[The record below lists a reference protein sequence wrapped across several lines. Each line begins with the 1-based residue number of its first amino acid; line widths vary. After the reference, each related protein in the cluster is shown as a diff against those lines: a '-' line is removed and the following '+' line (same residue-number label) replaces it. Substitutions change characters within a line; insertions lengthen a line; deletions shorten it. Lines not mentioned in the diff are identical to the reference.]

1 MIGGPGTVLT
11 GSATARRRWLHGALQ
26 GALLGAV
33 VTAMGGCAVG
43 PDYRAPAVAAP
54 DRFVAARTSSV
65 DATAA
70 PPQGVDSTQW
80 WHTLQDP
87 ELDTLVSRAIHANPD
102 IEIAL
107 TRLQEARTGQ
117 RVLVGA
123 VLPEAGASAAGGRGT
138 GSDAARIGGDAALR
152 SADDKGSLDRIGQ
165 VAGFAAS
172 WEIDLFGGRRRAIE
186 AGRADIG
193 AAAAARSAVLL
204 GVVGELARDYV
215 ALRGLQQRLAILQ
228 QNVASTAKLRD
239 LEQVR
244 FDRGIINELDL
255 QLAIRELS
263 GLQSQLPPIQS
274 ALQAAQY
281 RIAVLI
287 GEYPEELGNELAAPG
302 PLPALPAAVSPG
314 LPVELLA
321 RRPDVREAER
331 ALAAATA
338 RIGVATAD
346 LFPRVL
352 LTGASGVQSAD
363 LGIHGSHIWEFG
375 PALYW
380 PLLDFGALDARVDI
394 ADLQA
399 HERLV
404 RFHETLIGAVSDADT
419 AIADYGAQQ
428 QRLGDLAPALLASRR
443 ALSLAQQRYDRG
455 LTDFLNVVD
464 AERVQFELEDAY
476 VLAQQSAAEAF
487 IYLCQALGGGWESYQ
502 QVPPIRLPEPAV
514 FAGLHRLLAG
524 DDPRK

>member
-1 MIGGPGTVLT
+1 
-11 GSATARRRWLHGALQ
+11 
-26 GALLGAV
+26 
-33 VTAMGGCAVG
+33 
-43 PDYRAPAVAAP
+43 
-54 DRFVAARTSSV
+54 V
-65 DATAA
+65 DL
-70 PPQGVDSTQW
+70 TQW
-80 WHTLQDP
+80 WQALHDPTLDA
-87 ELDTLVSRAIHANPD
+87 LVSRTIRANPD

-117 RVLVGA
+117 RELVGV
-123 VLPEAGASAAGGRGT
+123 VLPHAGASASGGRGT
-138 GSDAARIGGDAALR
+138 GSDASRIGGDAALR
-152 SADDKGSLDRIGQ
+152 GADDKGSLDRISQ

-172 WEIDLFGGRRRAIE
+172 WEIDLFGGSRRAIE
-186 AGRADIG
+186 AGNADIQ
-193 AAAAARSAVLL
+193 AAAAARSGVLL
-204 GVVGELARDYV
+204 GVVGELARSYV

-228 QNVASTAKLRD
+228 ENIASAAKLRD
-239 LEQVR
+239 LERIR
-244 FDRGIINELDL
+244 FDRGITNELDL

-263 GLQSQLPPIQS
+263 GLQSQLPQTQS

-287 GEYPEELGNELAAPG
+287 GEYPEELGDELAAPA
-302 PLPALPAAVSPG
+302 PLPALPGAVSPG

-346 LFPRVL
+346 LFPRVML
-352 LTGASGVQSAD
+352 AGASGVQSAG
-363 LGIHGSHIWEFG
+363 LGVHGTHIWEFG

-380 PLLDFGALDARVDI
+380 PLLDFGALDARVGI

-404 RFHETLIGAVSDADT
+404 RFRKALIDAVLDADT

-428 QRLGDLAPALLASRR
+428 QRLGDLAPALLASQR
-443 ALSLAQQRYDRG
+443 ALSLARQRYDRG

-476 VLAQQSAAEAF
+476 VLAHQSAAEAF

-514 FAGLHRLLAG
+514 VAGFHRLLTG
-524 DDPRK
+524 DDPQK